1 VSAEKL
7 MRLRCPLDDGG
18 ARHLAVDVHLPVS
31 LAELPRI
38 VERLGECHCGARME
52 ILTDPSRDRRGA
64 A

>member
-1 VSAEKL
+1 MSADKL
-7 MRLRCPLDDGG
+7 MRLRCPDDDGS

-31 LAELPRI
+31 LAEFPRL
-38 VERLGECHCGARME
+38 VERLGECHCGARMN